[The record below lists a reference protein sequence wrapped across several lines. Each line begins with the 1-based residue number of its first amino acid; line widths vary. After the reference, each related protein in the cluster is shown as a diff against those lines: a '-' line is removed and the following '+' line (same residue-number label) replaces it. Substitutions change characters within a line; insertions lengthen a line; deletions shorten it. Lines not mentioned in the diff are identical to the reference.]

1 MLIFLMAQYVHGRR
15 EPSVNRCIDPPP
27 QIKIILAESYPYYRH
42 VVVEIEMDAPAHEPM
57 KP

>member
-27 QIKIILAESYPYYRH
+27 QIKIILAVSPIPTIDMLSSKLKWTRPH
-42 VVVEIEMDAPAHEPM
+42 MSQ
-57 KP
+57 